1 MFGGWNFT
9 GKKKARGKK
18 KSSSFK
24 SKKSSSF
31 KSTKLTLSKKLTR
44 TNKRKKYKGG
54 TIESCNLYGFSGQS
68 DALGMSNLRI

>member
-24 SKKSSSF
+24 SKKSNSF
-31 KSTKLTLSKKLTR
+31 KSKKLTR
-44 TNKRKKYKGG
+44 TNKRNKYKGG
-54 TIESCNLYGFSGQS
+54 TI
-68 DALGMSNLRI
+68 

>member
-31 KSTKLTLSKKLTR
+31 KSKKLTR
-44 TNKRKKYKGG
+44 TNKTKKYKGG